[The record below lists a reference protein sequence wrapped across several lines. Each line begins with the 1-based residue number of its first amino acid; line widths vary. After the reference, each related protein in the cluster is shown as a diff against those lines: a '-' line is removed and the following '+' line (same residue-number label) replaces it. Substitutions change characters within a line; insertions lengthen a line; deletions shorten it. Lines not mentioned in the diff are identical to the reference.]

1 MKAWFQPPRLRV
13 GKDSEQERHATWLEL
28 FYDLVF
34 VVSVSQLAH
43 NLEED
48 ISLPGFF
55 KFIFLFIPI
64 WWSWIGTTFYANRF
78 DNDDI
83 GHRLIIAG
91 QVLAIAALA
100 VNVHGGLGES
110 SVGFALSYVA
120 SRLLLILE
128 YLRAG
133 YYIPSARPLTT
144 RFAVGFSIG
153 AALWVVSMLVAP
165 PWRFVLWGIGLVID
179 FATPML
185 SRQLQLGLPPHPQHL
200 PERFGLFTIIV
211 LGETIIAVVNG
222 LAEQHWDIS
231 SAIAALFGFSIA
243 FSLWWIYFDNLS
255 DSALR
260 LSQNAV
266 QFRLYQAWIYTHVPF
281 VIGLVATGVA
291 VEHVIAGEAGA
302 ALPTSERWLLC
313 GSLALCF
320 LALSLLHRSGGLLH
334 CKARS
339 RYRLGAAIAL
349 VVLALIGVGWLPLI
363 LIGLVAIVCAIQV
376 VQDLY
381 QGRPALT

>member
-255 DSALR
+255 GSVMR
-260 LSQNAV
+260 LAEDAS
-266 QFRLYQAWIYTHVPF
+266 QFRLYQTWIYTHVPF

-291 VEHVIAGEAGA
+291 VEHVIAGEAGV
-302 ALPTSERWLLC
+302 ALPTAERWLLC

-349 VVLALIGVGWLPLI
+349 IVLALIGVGWSPLI
-363 LIGLVAIVCAIQV
+363 LIVLVAIVCAIQV